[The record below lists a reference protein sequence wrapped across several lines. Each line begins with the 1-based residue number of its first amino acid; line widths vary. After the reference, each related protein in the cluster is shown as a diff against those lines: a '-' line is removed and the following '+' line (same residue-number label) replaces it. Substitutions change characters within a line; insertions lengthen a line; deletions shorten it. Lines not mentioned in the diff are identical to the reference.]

1 MPITHTKTM
10 SYYNYHGN
18 AINLIKNG
26 HCEKAEIV
34 QNYNNISPA
43 LILYFN
49 NHKPMP
55 IRQERFEQY
64 MVLLKYFDVPTLIN
78 NQSVDKK

>member
-10 SYYNYHGN
+10 SYYNYHGI
-18 AINLIKNG
+18 AINLIKNR
-26 HCEKAEIV
+26 HCEKAEVV

-49 NHKPMP
+49 NHKSMP

-64 MVLLKYFDVPTLIN
+64 MVLLKYFDVPILTN